1 VPKGRDERA
10 VMLTSAPF
18 GLVLSKKKSK
28 KLPVPTWSR
37 GIREQISHFGN
48 NKLNS
53 YEYLVS
59 GLRLFAAWKDDES
72 PTRQSFDFPDRHQPS
87 P

>member
-1 VPKGRDERA
+1 MPKGRVELA
-10 VMLTSAPF
+10 VMLLTSLV